1 MKCVKYLF
9 EYFFYKLRF
18 IFSSVFLMAAKYFL
32 KKLVQLEHATNKNVV
47 AFFIIISFYSNFS
60 LE

>member
-1 MKCVKYLF
+1 
-9 EYFFYKLRF
+9 
-18 IFSSVFLMAAKYFL
+18 MAAKYFL